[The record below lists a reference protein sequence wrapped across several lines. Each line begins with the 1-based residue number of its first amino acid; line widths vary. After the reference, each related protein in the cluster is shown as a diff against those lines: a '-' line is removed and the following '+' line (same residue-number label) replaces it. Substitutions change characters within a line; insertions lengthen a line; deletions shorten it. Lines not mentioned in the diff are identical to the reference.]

1 MPCWHSGPE
10 ELLFSEMRGNPQ
22 KGRTLEE
29 GWTHFFPMDND
40 VTVPAQLNAY
50 DCGVF
55 CCMFAARL
63 SLPRSSSCREQ
74 VH

>member
-10 ELLFSEMRGNPQ
+10 EWLFSEMRGNSQRQSP
-22 KGRTLEE
+22 LPE
-29 GWTHFFPMDND
+29 GWTHFFPMDHD
-40 VTVPAQLNAY
+40 VRVPKQHNAY

-63 SLPRSSSCREQ
+63 SLDRSSCL
-74 VH
+74 VA